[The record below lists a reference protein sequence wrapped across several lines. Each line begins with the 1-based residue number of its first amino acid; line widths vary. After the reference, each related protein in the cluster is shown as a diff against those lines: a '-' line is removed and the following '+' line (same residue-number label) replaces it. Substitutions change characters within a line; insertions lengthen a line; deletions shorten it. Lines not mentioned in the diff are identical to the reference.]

1 MTDAP
6 DIRTTED
13 FAAFVGIS
21 RPTVSKYFS
30 DPRSVR
36 PETRDRIEAAIELT
50 NFRPNLLAANLKR
63 SRTRVLG
70 IIIPNAT
77 DPFYMALTQRIEAIA
92 AASGYFAFM
101 LSSNGRVD
109 LEAEAIDRL
118 QSMNVAGAIV
128 VPVGAAGRNARLAAL
143 ARRIPLVYI
152 DSAPDDDEPFIGT
165 DNEQSFGIMV
175 EYLCRSGE
183 PPCYLGMPD
192 INRNAAARRNGYIRA
207 MDRAG
212 EKPRILPIPET
223 HSWDFERFGQEITAC
238 HIADGLP
245 TRTLLC
251 ANDRIAFGAQ
261 LAAWEVGLK
270 IGRGSDCALRI
281 AGHDDHPLSRYACPP
296 LTTMAQ
302 NVADIGAQAISQLMT
317 RLSGGAVEAGPAGAR
332 LLLSAELKLRASA

>member
-13 FAAFVGIS
+13 FAAFVGVS
-21 RPTVSKYFS
+21 RPTISKYFS

-36 PETRDRIEAAIELT
+36 PATRDRIEAAIELT

-92 AASGYFAFM
+92 AHAGYFAFM
-101 LSSNGRVD
+101 LSSGGKVD

-128 VPVGAAGRNARLAAL
+128 VPAGAAGRNARLAAL
-143 ARRIPLVYI
+143 ARRIPLVYV
-152 DSAPDDDEPFIGT
+152 DNAPDDDEPFIGT

-192 INRNAAARRNGYIRA
+192 INRNAAARQRGYIRA

-212 EKPRILPIPET
+212 QTPRILTIPET
-223 HSWDFERFGQEITAC
+223 QTWDFERFGQETMAR

-245 TRTLLC
+245 TRTMLC
-251 ANDRIAFGAQ
+251 ANDRIALGAQ
-261 LAAWEVGLK
+261 LAAWEAGLK
-270 IGRGSDCALRI
+270 VGRGVDCTLRI

-302 NVADIGAQAISQLMT
+302 NVNEIGALAMSQLME
-317 RLSGGAVEAGPAGAR
+317 RLASNAVAAGPAGER
-332 LLLSAELKLRASA
+332 LLLPAELKLRASA